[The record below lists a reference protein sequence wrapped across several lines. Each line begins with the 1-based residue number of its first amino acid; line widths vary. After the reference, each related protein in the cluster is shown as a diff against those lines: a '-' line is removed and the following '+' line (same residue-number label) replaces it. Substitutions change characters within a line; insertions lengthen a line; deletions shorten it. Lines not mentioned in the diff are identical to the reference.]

1 MKYRRRILILTTLFF
16 IVLSCSRN
24 ELLVDTSGIEVSF
37 DVINVD
43 SLYFDASNEEINE
56 IHDRLMEDLG
66 SIYEY
71 EISMNIQKSANEIQ
85 PSDIYN
91 FYNNEY
97 IKELEKEKIKLKE
110 DTQKQLKKVEDGFK
124 HLKYHFEELQ
134 LPKQIILINKMFSGI
149 ELDESQVS
157 VGLEKYINQETKI
170 IKEIPS
176 EELFQWQKEAMN
188 IDFLARD
195 ILFRWIQASLFEE
208 KDENLAFHIIQAGK
222 LLYILNASFP
232 NEDGAYILRY
242 SLEDYS
248 WAIENEI
255 PFWEYLVREEM
266 LFKNNIRDK
275 TNFLNEGPYTVGLP
289 EKGPDRLGQFLG
301 FRIVKQFMKSNKEL
315 TLQDLID
322 TEYNTILQSY
332 EIN

>member
-16 IVLSCSRN
+16 IVLSCNRN

-37 DVINVD
+37 EVINVD
-43 SLYFDASNEEINE
+43 SIYSNTPNDSVQGVHNTFLEK
-56 IHDRLMEDLG
+56 LG
-66 SIYEY
+66 SLYEY
-71 EISMNIQKSANEIQ
+71 EISMNIQKRANDIQ
-85 PSDIYN
+85 ADDIYS

-97 IKELEKEKIKLKE
+97 IKELEKEKLKFNE
-110 DTQKQLKKVEDGFK
+110 EVWNQLDKTEEGFK
-124 HLKYHFEELQ
+124 HLKYHFEELD

-188 IDFLARD
+188 IEFLARD
-195 ILFRWIQASLFEE
+195 IIFRWIQASLFEE

-222 LLYILNASFP
+222 LLYILNAAFP
-232 NEDGAYILRY
+232 NEDGAYIMRY
-242 SLEDYS
+242 SPEDYS
-248 WAIENEI
+248 WAIDNET

-266 LFKNNIRDK
+266 LFKNNVRDK
-275 TNFLNEGPYTVGLP
+275 TNFLNEGPYTIGLP

-315 TLQDLID
+315 TLQDLIN